1 MLIPSAHSQVMLTG
15 AVEFSTNATGGAY
28 GGQIWNT
35 SGNDAAWDLWLS
47 SNPNGSSPVN
57 GPSDLEASV
66 NILLEAGKSYRYY
79 MFGAP
84 SAMFKFAGLNLFF
97 NGNNS
102 TPGIS
107 VFGPVETP
115 YFTPNN
121 NSTET
126 LSYAPVPGAGTAVYF
141 YNGFAVVLTEYTWR
155 APGTPP
161 GDICQAMSFTPG
173 TAPCYYGSFSLTVL
187 PAASL
192 SLSQRSASPYS
203 KITVS
208 GSGFSPNE
216 QIDVFAGVLQLSPV
230 LAAAK
235 ADSQGS
241 FSAAFLFPQQP
252 IGVANVY
259 AYGLTS
265 KDLGAATLSV
275 IPAVAVLP
283 AISAPGDAITTSPVG
298 FGMGEAVS
306 IYWNNP
312 RLLLGTVTANA
323 LGSASLAV
331 TVPSNAT
338 PGLNGLFATGA
349 ATGAL
354 GLGKILLK

>member
-1 MLIPSAHSQVMLTG
+1 MLTG

-28 GGQIWNT
+28 GGQVWNT

-57 GPSDLEASV
+57 GPSDLEAGI
-66 NILLEAGKSYRYY
+66 NISLEAGKSYRYY
-79 MFGAP
+79 IFGAP
-84 SAMFKFAGLNLFF
+84 SAMFKFSGLNLFF
-97 NGNNS
+97 NGKNS

-107 VFGPVETP
+107 VFGPLDTP
-115 YFTPNN
+115 YFTPNT

-141 YNGFAVVLTEYTWR
+141 DDGLAVVLTEYTWN
-155 APGTPP
+155 APATPP
-161 GDICQAMSFTPG
+161 GDVCQAMSFTRG
-173 TAPCYYGSFSLTVL
+173 TTPCYFGAFSLTVL
-187 PAASL
+187 PSASL
-192 SLSQRSASPYS
+192 SLSQTSASPYS
-203 KITVS
+203 KVTVS

-230 LAAAK
+230 LATAK

-241 FSAAFLFPQQP
+241 FSAVFLLPQQP
-252 IGVANVY
+252 TGAANVY

-265 KDLGAATLSV
+265 KNLGATTLSV
-275 IPAVAVLP
+275 IPAVAALP
-283 AISAPGDAITTSPVG
+283 AISAPGDAITASPVG

-312 RLLLGTVTANA
+312 RLLLGAVTANA
-323 LGSASLAV
+323 LGSASLPV
-331 TVPSNAT
+331 TVPSNA
-338 PGLNGLFATGA
+338 PLGLNGVFATGA
-349 ATGAL
+349 TTGAV

>member
-1 MLIPSAHSQVMLTG
+1 M
-15 AVEFSTNATGGAY
+15 
-28 GGQIWNT
+28 
-35 SGNDAAWDLWLS
+35 WLS

-57 GPSDLEASV
+57 GPSDLEAGI
-66 NILLEAGKSYRYY
+66 NILLEAGKSYTYY
-79 MFGAP
+79 MFGAQSP
-84 SAMFKFAGLNLFF
+84 VFKFAGLNLFF

-107 VFGPVETP
+107 VFGPLNTS
-115 YFTPNN
+115 YFTPNS

-126 LSYAPVPGAGTAVYF
+126 LSYTPAPGAGTAVYF
-141 YNGFAVVLTEYTWR
+141 AGGLAVVLTEYTWR
-155 APGTPP
+155 APAAPP
-161 GDICQAMSFTPG
+161 GDVCQATSFTPG
-173 TAPCYYGSFSLTVL
+173 TTPCYFGSFSLTVL
-187 PAASL
+187 PSASL
-192 SLSQRSASPYS
+192 SLSQTSASPYS
-203 KITVS
+203 KVTVS

-216 QIDVFAGVLQLSPV
+216 QIDVFAGALQLSPV
-230 LAAAK
+230 LATAK

-265 KDLGAATLSV
+265 KDLGATTLSV

-283 AISAPGDAITTSPVG
+283 TISAPGDAITASPVG

-331 TVPSNAT
+331 TIPSSA
-338 PGLNGLFATGA
+338 PSGLNGVFAAGVT
-349 ATGAL
+349 TGAL